1 MTKQLGFHIINGL
14 QDAQAEYYKSPV
26 LNSEY
31 YISALEAAL
40 IHAEDRVQEQAERIE
55 QLEKR
60 VRNQNI
66 AFLRLSEAEEG

>member
-40 IHAEDRVQEQAERIE
+40 IHAEDRVAELEASSRIRQAM
-55 QLEKR
+55 LETKD
-60 VRNQNI
+60 QII
-66 AFLRLSEAEEG
+66 ADLEEG